1 MQRTHSTLLVLATLA
16 TGLSAGFFV
25 TYQISVTR
33 GLALVDDATY
43 VATFQAVNETVR
55 TGWFAAFFFGAA
67 PLAALA
73 AWSCWSHSRARA
85 GLLVAAAV
93 LQLAGVLGVT
103 FAGNVPLNEELAD
116 VTSSETS
123 ALAAARADF
132 EDDWNRL
139 NLVRTLAGL
148 AAFAL
153 VAAAIAVPP
162 SSRLR

>member
-73 AWSCWSHSRARA
+73 AWSCWSRSRARA
-85 GLLVAAAV
+85 GLLAAAAV

-116 VTSSETS
+116 VTSTEPRV
-123 ALAAARADF
+123 LAEARADF

-148 AAFAL
+148 AAFTL